1 MNHITAALD
10 LIAQNQIAAWL
21 CVAVVVF
28 IASIALMIGH
38 ENAENKAALN
48 GARAD
53 GRLRCTNRP
62 ASIPAQLAR
71 AAHSN
76 TLTKEARNGRN

>member
-21 CVAVVVF
+21 CVAVVVI

-48 GARAD
+48 GARAENQEAKAID
-53 GRLRCTNRP
+53 KGRKLFEQATRNR
-62 ASIPAQLAR
+62 
-71 AAHSN
+71 
-76 TLTKEARNGRN
+76 ED

>member
-48 GARAD
+48 GARAENQEAKAID
-53 GRLRCTNRP
+53 KGRKLFEAAQKNR
-62 ASIPAQLAR
+62 ID
-71 AAHSN
+71 
-76 TLTKEARNGRN
+76 